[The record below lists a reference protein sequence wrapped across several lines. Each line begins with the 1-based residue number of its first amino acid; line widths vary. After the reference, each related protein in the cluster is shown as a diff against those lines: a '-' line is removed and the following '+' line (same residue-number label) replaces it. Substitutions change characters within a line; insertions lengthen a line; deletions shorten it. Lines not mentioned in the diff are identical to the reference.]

1 MNIKR
6 QKWKQKL
13 KSFLRRTSNVSGVFS
28 TESIVFMILCFII
41 IFMPLWY
48 YSNEEDKMWGEKRES
63 RKQFKKEKRERRKRK

>member
-1 MNIKR
+1 M
-6 QKWKQKL
+6 
-13 KSFLRRTSNVSGVFS
+13 SGVFS

>member
-1 MNIKR
+1 M
-6 QKWKQKL
+6 
-13 KSFLRRTSNVSGVFS
+13 SGVFS

-63 RKQFKKEKRERRKRK
+63 RKQLKKKKENGEKENDKRKCYDDCYNCAS